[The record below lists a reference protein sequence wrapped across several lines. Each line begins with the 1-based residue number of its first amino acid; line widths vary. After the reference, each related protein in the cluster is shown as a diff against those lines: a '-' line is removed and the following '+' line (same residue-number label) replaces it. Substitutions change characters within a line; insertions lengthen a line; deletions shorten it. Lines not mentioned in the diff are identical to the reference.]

1 MFIHFTGYLKQI
13 GSGDITGIYRST
25 TRPAIK
31 RKTVKIRFKKSSN
44 DQMTTSYIQN
54 STWVKFVDLEVCV
67 GKSAVFSP
75 IPKSSEV
82 NCELSSLPATSSN
95 AELNPVLL
103 QVISPPEGPAVS
115 PGALLQSHVQER
127 SAQLFL
133 NPNSNDNRFSSHIT
147 FPHTDRSAECLGSA
161 V

>member
-1 MFIHFTGYLKQI
+1 
-13 GSGDITGIYRST
+13 
-25 TRPAIK
+25 
-31 RKTVKIRFKKSSN
+31 
-44 DQMTTSYIQN
+44 MTTSYMQN
-54 STWVKFVDLEVCV
+54 STRVKVVDYEVRV

-75 IPKSSEV
+75 IPKSLEV

-115 PGALLQSHVQER
+115 PGRLLRSCVQER
-127 SAQLFL
+127 SARLYL
-133 NPNSNDNRFSSHIT
+133 NLNSNDNRFSSHIT
-147 FPHTDRSAECLGSA
+147 FPPTDRSAECLGST